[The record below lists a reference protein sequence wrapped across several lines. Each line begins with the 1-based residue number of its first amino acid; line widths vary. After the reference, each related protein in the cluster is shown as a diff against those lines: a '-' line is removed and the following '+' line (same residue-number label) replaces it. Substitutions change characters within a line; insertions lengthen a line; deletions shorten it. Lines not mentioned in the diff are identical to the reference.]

1 AIKARFPDHHIIG
14 EEGGAMGAPADDSAY
29 TWYIDP
35 LDGTTNFA
43 NRIPIFA
50 TSIALTDRD
59 MNPIVG
65 VVYNPISGEMFSAA
79 KGFGTTLND
88 KPIHVSRA
96 ETLEQ
101 SVLCSGFPYDQATN
115 PDNNLDE
122 WGRFA
127 VRTRGLRRLGS
138 AALDLCFVAAGR
150 LDGYWEQQLNPWDYL
165 AGQLCVMEA
174 GGIVTDYL
182 NRPLS
187 AANKGRILA
196 NNGHIHQQM
205 LDVLAMD

>member
-1 AIKARFPDHHIIG
+1 MTIDLQAARSIAIDIARQAAEVIIRYHEAGTFSQKTKQNAIDIVTEADQQAEIVIVQAIKARFPDHHIIG
-14 EEGGAMGAPADDSAY
+14 EEGGAMGASADASAY

-43 NRIPIFA
+43 NKIPIFA

-101 SVLCSGFPYDQATN
+101 SVL
-115 PDNNLDE
+115 
-122 WGRFA
+122 
-127 VRTRGLRRLGS
+127 
-138 AALDLCFVAAGR
+138 
-150 LDGYWEQQLNPWDYL
+150 
-165 AGQLCVMEA
+165 
-174 GGIVTDYL
+174 
-182 NRPLS
+182 
-187 AANKGRILA
+187 
-196 NNGHIHQQM
+196 
-205 LDVLAMD
+205 